1 MKVRISSLFI
11 FSICAFWLTAAVFA
25 GAPARISYQ
34 GTLRKSDAV
43 YTGSVPM
50 EFRITDKTGS
60 AVYWTS
66 NSTDVYVSAGLF
78 RYTLGTPN
86 ETQFQNVDWK
96 SVTPY
101 LEVIIEGNALP
112 GEPLYSS
119 PYSLYSDSAGGARGD
134 FSVQDGNIA
143 ISTTAGNKGIIF
155 QDKTV
160 QYTAVQP
167 VWSVYGANLYVLPA
181 GGAGIGTNSPAA
193 RLDVKAGGSGAS
205 DMAQIWRNSAD
216 IIVSSVSAT
225 GVLKAARFVGDG
237 SGLTGVSAGIAG
249 VVSDNAQFSGD
260 GAGTGTMLTLKSSS
274 ATLQGNSFN
283 GPGQLVRLAGS
294 GYLPA
299 LDGSALTNI
308 TAGQAG
314 LGNVTNDAQLKASAL
329 DTDAA
334 LAANSDGKVAS
345 QKAVKTYADTKLPSS
360 ARGAVNGVAALDAS
374 ALVPAAQIPPLSA
387 SKITSGK
394 FYDSM
399 MSVSTGAFPGGF
411 NGAGQLV
418 QMTVGSKLPA
428 VDGSLLT
435 AVTASAIAADAVA
448 SANIVNGTIVTVD
461 IGDSQITDAKIAG
474 MSASKLSGALPAM
487 DGSALTGL
495 TKSQVGLGNVT
506 NDAQLKASD
515 LDTDG
520 ALAANSDSKV
530 ASQKAVKTYVAAG
543 LGGKEAAIAAGAAG
557 QYYRGDKTWATLD
570 KSAVSLGSVTN
581 DAQLKASDLDTDG
594 ALAANSDSKVASQKA
609 VKTYVAAGLGGKE
622 AAIAAGAAGQYYRG
636 DKTWAALDAAAVA
649 GGTFQNS
656 AYTFQNSVNFPGMG
670 IWNASGNVGIGTASP
685 GTKLDVAGTV
695 NATDFTKNGIAV
707 PTVPSGMIAFFPG
720 ACPSGWA
727 EYTALRGRLI
737 IGTPLSGT
745 DAGTV
750 GTALGNLSPR
760 TITDVPA
767 HFHSID
773 PPATVSGT
781 ESADHTHAVDP
792 PNTGVNISDPGH
804 SHSVSTGWGSG
815 MTSWGAAN
823 MQESP
828 AGSIGTSASGT
839 GITASVD
846 IGSFSSGGRSATHTH
861 TTDIA
866 AFNSAS
872 AGSASVDVT
881 MPYIQLRACQAP

>member
-557 QYYRGDKTWATLD
+557 QYYRGDKTWA
-570 KSAVSLGSVTN
+570 
-581 DAQLKASDLDTDG
+581 
-594 ALAANSDSKVASQKA
+594 
-609 VKTYVAAGLGGKE
+609 
-622 AAIAAGAAGQYYRG
+622 
-636 DKTWAALDAAAVA
+636 ALDAAAVA

>member
-283 GPGQLVRLAGS
+283 GPGQLVRPGEPGDGVGEIAQL
-294 GYLPA
+294 YLR
-299 LDGSALTNI
+299 LGLKQNGF
-308 TAGQAG
+308 GQAFG
-314 LGNVTNDAQLKASAL
+314 LGVFFGKLGEGRL
-329 DTDAA
+329 RAA
-334 LAANSDGKVAS
+334 IHAIRKRRHRGGVGAIFAPAGGDDLLAAQAEREQNQQPLP
-345 QKAVKTYADTKLPSS
+345 QKCHEL
-360 ARGAVNGVAALDAS
+360 NL
-374 ALVPAAQIPPLSA
+374 
-387 SKITSGK
+387 
-394 FYDSM
+394 
-399 MSVSTGAFPGGF
+399 
-411 NGAGQLV
+411 N
-418 QMTVGSKLPA
+418 
-428 VDGSLLT
+428 
-435 AVTASAIAADAVA
+435 
-448 SANIVNGTIVTVD
+448 
-461 IGDSQITDAKIAG
+461 
-474 MSASKLSGALPAM
+474 
-487 DGSALTGL
+487 
-495 TKSQVGLGNVT
+495 
-506 NDAQLKASD
+506 
-515 LDTDG
+515 
-520 ALAANSDSKV
+520 
-530 ASQKAVKTYVAAG
+530 
-543 LGGKEAAIAAGAAG
+543 EAAK
-557 QYYRGDKTWATLD
+557 R
-570 KSAVSLGSVTN
+570 
-581 DAQLKASDLDTDG
+581 
-594 ALAANSDSKVASQKA
+594 QKR
-609 VKTYVAAGLGGKE
+609 E
-622 AAIAAGAAGQYYRG
+622 
-636 DKTWAALDAAAVA
+636 
-649 GGTFQNS
+649 
-656 AYTFQNSVNFPGMG
+656 
-670 IWNASGNVGIGTASP
+670 
-685 GTKLDVAGTV
+685 
-695 NATDFTKNGIAV
+695 
-707 PTVPSGMIAFFPG
+707 
-720 ACPSGWA
+720 
-727 EYTALRGRLI
+727 
-737 IGTPLSGT
+737 
-745 DAGTV
+745 
-750 GTALGNLSPR
+750 
-760 TITDVPA
+760 
-767 HFHSID
+767 
-773 PPATVSGT
+773 
-781 ESADHTHAVDP
+781 
-792 PNTGVNISDPGH
+792 
-804 SHSVSTGWGSG
+804 
-815 MTSWGAAN
+815 
-823 MQESP
+823 
-828 AGSIGTSASGT
+828 
-839 GITASVD
+839 
-846 IGSFSSGGRSATHTH
+846 
-861 TTDIA
+861 
-866 AFNSAS
+866 
-872 AGSASVDVT
+872 
-881 MPYIQLRACQAP
+881 IQKF